1 MSMPIYIANSLHTS
15 NLQLSIAI
23 AALLTL

>member
-15 NLQLSIAI
+15 NLQLSM
-23 AALLTL
+23 